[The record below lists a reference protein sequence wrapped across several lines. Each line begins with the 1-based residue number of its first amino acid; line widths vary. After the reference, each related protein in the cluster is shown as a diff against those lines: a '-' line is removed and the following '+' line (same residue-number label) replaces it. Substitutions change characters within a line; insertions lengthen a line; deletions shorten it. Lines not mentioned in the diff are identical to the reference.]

1 MDQLIELVPTLL
13 PMALWLVG
21 AGVAAGI
28 MAGLLGVGG
37 GIVMVP
43 VMATIFQLMGISPD
57 ILMHIAVATSL
68 AVIVPT
74 GISSARSHAKRGA
87 VSRDLLVLWAPA
99 MVVASF
105 LGGLSAGF
113 YSAFTLRI
121 VFGVM
126 AFFIAI
132 NSIVPLQKM
141 LMGGLSNSPITHR
154 VSATFIGYISSLMGI
169 GGGSLSVPTM
179 TVLGTPVHTAVGT
192 SSALGVFIAFPAVI
206 GFVISGWNVADLPA
220 LSVGY
225 VSIPAMA
232 MLAIGAILFAP
243 VGAMIAH
250 KLSATLLKRVLAVYL
265 LIVGTRMIIQALF
278 G

>member
-1 MDQLIELVPTLL
+1 MNQMVDLV

-21 AGVAAGI
+21 AGVAGGL

-43 VMATIFQLMGISPD
+43 VMATVFQLMGLPTEI
-57 ILMHIAVATSL
+57 IMHMAVATSL

-74 GISSARSHAKRGA
+74 GLSSARSHAKRGA
-87 VSRDLLVLWAPA
+87 VAKDLLVLWAPA
-99 MVVASF
+99 MVIASF
-105 LGGLSAGF
+105 IGGISAGF
-113 YSAFTLRI
+113 YSAFVLRI
-121 VFGVM
+121 IFGVM

-132 NSIVPLQKM
+132 NSVVPLQKK
-141 LMGGLSNSPITHR
+141 LMEGLSASPITHR
-154 VSATFIGYISSLMGI
+154 LSAAFIGYISSLMGI

-192 SSALGVFIAFPAVI
+192 SSALGVFIALPAAI
-206 GFVISGWNVADLPA
+206 GFIISGWGVAGLPA
-220 LSVGY
+220 YSIGY
-225 VSIPAMA
+225 ISLPAMA
-232 MLAIGAILFAP
+232 ALAVGAIMFAP
-243 VGAMIAH
+243 VGAFIAH
-250 KLSATLLKRVLAVYL
+250 KLSAVLLKRVLAIYL